1 MVFNRRYVMSKNS
14 LFPFIA
20 GAALGAAAMWLAKA
34 DKEQVDAILDK
45 VEKKLFKEKEPETD
59 GTAE

>member
-1 MVFNRRYVMSKNS
+1 MSKNS